1 MCRLRRKTRGMEMTK
16 AQEMLE
22 RQLTEWFNA
31 LPGES
36 IGKNNYDKMI
46 GIVRLAAQ
54 ADAPTIDNT
63 PSCGQENDYR
73 RALPQSPTVPVSV
86 DEIVALLRDELSNM
100 SSFDAR
106 VIGRIVT
113 ERYSVSRPVQT
124 KGE

>member
-1 MCRLRRKTRGMEMTK
+1 MTK

-54 ADAPTIDNT
+54 ADAPG
-63 PSCGQENDYR
+63 GQ
-73 RALPQSPTVPVSV
+73 PQSPKEPQTLWGMIAAIYGKLDDQDCTYV
-86 DEIVALLRDELSNM
+86 DREWAKMRGYILPADGTAAL
-100 SSFDAR
+100 
-106 VIGRIVT
+106 T
-113 ERYSVSRPVQT
+113 RPDGNS
-124 KGE
+124 K